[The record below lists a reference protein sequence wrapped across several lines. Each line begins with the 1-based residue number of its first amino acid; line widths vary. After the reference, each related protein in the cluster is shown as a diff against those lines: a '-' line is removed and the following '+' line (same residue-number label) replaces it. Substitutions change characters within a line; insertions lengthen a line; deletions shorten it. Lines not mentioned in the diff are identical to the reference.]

1 MGLQNNLIAYLTD
14 IGYSSMYAARVF
26 SAMMAIL
33 VLGKVVLG
41 RVYDRFGMK
50 TGTIMLFSL
59 MTLSGL
65 VLCFASRS
73 PLPMVFS
80 LVFGFANAAPT
91 MQPPYMTGRLLGE
104 REYSRIY
111 GVCQVFD
118 RLGVSLGMP
127 VTAAIRDVTG
137 SYIPAFVA
145 VSVCSLLVLVLM
157 LAAIRTSPAEI
168 AKFDALNNAPAPAN
182 E

>member
-1 MGLQNNLIAYLTD
+1 
-14 IGYSSMYAARVF
+14 
-26 SAMMAIL
+26 MADDGHL

-59 MTLSGL
+59 TDALGACAVLLPREPPLLPLAHGL
-65 VLCFASRS
+65 CPRLRLCQRR
-73 PLPMVFS
+73 PHH
-80 LVFGFANAAPT
+80 AAPLHDR
-91 MQPPYMTGRLLGE
+91 PPAGPARSI
-104 REYSRIY
+104 RRIY